1 MIYAIQ
7 NKRTKR
13 FYFGMDCRFEPP
25 RHRTDPELAKLF
37 FSKYSADTEFKIE
50 KFNREYEVVP
60 VKVVVIST
68 QFEFPIVKEVAEN
81 TNYLMKGFE

>member
-13 FYFGMDCRFEPP
+13 FYFKMDYRFEPP

-37 FSKYSADTEFKIE
+37 FSKYSADVELKI
-50 KFNREYEVVP
+50 KNFNREYKVVP

-68 QFEFPIVKEVAEN
+68 QFEFPVVKEVAEN
-81 TNYLMKGFE
+81 TNYVMEGFE